1 MFSNWGDLGFSIA
14 FNQRPLQQVGEVSVT
29 HLNKRPSATTTITI
43 RVWNTRVGTEVSF
56 GIDIGSKSVQ
66 SFQVIL
72 HDMPCLL
79 DIKFKHIACVT
90 DIPSI
95 GTQAYFHPNYHYAM
109 LLL

>member
-1 MFSNWGDLGFSIA
+1 MEYESI
-14 FNQRPLQQVGEVSVT
+14 
-29 HLNKRPSATTTITI
+29 
-43 RVWNTRVGTEVSF
+43 EVSF
-56 GIDIGSKSVQ
+56 GIDIGSTSVQ

-95 GTQAYFHPNYHYAM
+95 GTQAYFHPNYHYAFAMKKERVM
-109 LLL
+109 LKLRTGF